1 MNCHLT
7 LYELTRTRLLFLLT
21 HPTNLG
27 SFVAER
33 AARAHVRDDDHR
45 RGVLDRLRA
54 GHHHQAP
61 RQVPQRQDRQR
72 EGNSKVMKNLA
83 VVSAFLQKSHF
94 HTG

>member
-1 MNCHLT
+1 MNWHALV
-7 LYELTRTRLLFLLT
+7 FFFSFLT

-72 EGNSKVMKNLA
+72 EGKNQAPLFEA
-83 VVSAFLQKSHF
+83 EIIAFFLKYQLTH
-94 HTG
+94 